1 MYAIIKTGG
10 IQFRVEPGMKLLVPG
25 ITGEEG
31 SSYTFEDVL
40 LVAKD
45 DKVVVGHPYIDGIK
59 VSAKILEQTRGPKV
73 TVYKRKKR
81 KGYERKTGHR
91 QDQTWVEIDKIS
103 KG

>member
-10 IQFRVEPGMKLLVPG
+10 LQFKVEPGMKVLVPALP
-25 ITGEEG
+25 GEAG
-31 SSYTFEDVL
+31 SAYVFNDVL

-45 DKVVVGHPYIDGIK
+45 DKVVVGHPFIDGIK
-59 VSAKILEQTRGPKV
+59 VSAKIIEQTRGPKV
-73 TVYKRKKR
+73 TVFKRKKR

>member
-10 IQFRVEPGMKLLVPG
+10 VQFKVEPGMKVLVPG
-25 ITGEEG
+25 IPGEAG
-31 SSYTFEDVL
+31 SSHVFNDVL

-45 DKVVVGHPYIDGIK
+45 DKVVVGHPFIDGIK
-59 VSAKILEQTRGPKV
+59 VSAKIIEHTLGPKV
-73 TVYKRKKR
+73 TIFKRKKR

>member
-10 IQFRVEPGMKLLVPG
+10 IQFKVEPGMKLLVPG
-25 ITGEEG
+25 VPGEAG
-31 SSYTFEDVL
+31 SAYTFNDVL

-45 DKVVVGHPYIDGIK
+45 DKVVVGHPFIDGIK
-59 VSAKILEQTRGPKV
+59 VSAKILHQGRGPKV
-73 TVYKRKKR
+73 TVYKRKRR

-91 QDQTWVEIDKIS
+91 QDQTFVEIDKIT

>member
-10 IQFRVEPGMKLLVPG
+10 YQFRVEPGMKLMVPRL
-25 ITGEEG
+25 TGDEG
-31 SSYTFEDVL
+31 TAHTFEDVL

-45 DKVVVGHPYIDGIK
+45 DKVVVGHPFIEGIK
-59 VSAKILEQTRGPKV
+59 VLAKIVEQSKGPKV
-73 TVYKRKKR
+73 VIFKRKRR

-91 QDQTWVEIDKIS
+91 QHQTWVQIEKIT

>member
-10 IQFRVEPGMKLLVPG
+10 TQFRVEPGMKLLIPSLE
-25 ITGEEG
+25 GENG
-31 SSYTFEDVL
+31 SSLSFNEVL

-45 DKVVVGHPYIDGIK
+45 DKVVVGHPFIEGIR
-59 VSAKILEQTRGPKV
+59 VTAKIIEQTKGPKV
-73 TVYKRKKR
+73 TIYKRKRR

-91 QDQTWVEIDKIS
+91 QNHTWVEIEKIS

>member
-10 IQFRVEPGMKLLVPG
+10 VQFRVEPGMKVLVPG
-25 ITGEEG
+25 IPGEEG
-31 SSYTFEDVL
+31 SSHVFDEVL

-45 DKVVVGHPYIDGIK
+45 DKVVVGHPFIDGIK

-81 KGYERKTGHR
+81 KGYEKKTGHR
-91 QDQTWVEIDKIS
+91 QDKTWVEIDKIS

>member
-10 IQFRVEPGMKLLVPG
+10 TQLRVEPGMKLMVPRLA
-25 ITGEEG
+25 GEEG
-31 SSYTFEDVL
+31 ASHIFEEVL

-59 VSAKILEQTRGPKV
+59 VLARIVEQSKGPKV
-73 TVYKRKKR
+73 VVFKRKRR

-91 QDQTWVEIDKIS
+91 QHQTWVEIEKIT